1 MVQDPENPKQL
12 SFTFSVVSDD
22 GNLPSAL
29 VAGSSDLL
37 SQLMNG
43 NCATIW
49 SCLIVFH
56 QGPASDENMN
66 GTNSYVVDPTMEETQ
81 NLSNNLMMVTLL
93 KRPGSSVGV
102 EDSEMNDEDQEAN
115 SDPLIIEK
123 VSEALRTCYS
133 VQMSTSLT
141 FKPNS
146 MSMAQLRE
154 AVVIGKKFA
163 KKAATEYQ
171 QSQSSVQDGQTIN
184 LTFAN

>member
-1 MVQDPENPKQL
+1 
-12 SFTFSVVSDD
+12 
-22 GNLPSAL
+22 
-29 VAGSSDLL
+29 
-37 SQLMNG
+37 
-43 NCATIW
+43 
-49 SCLIVFH
+49 
-56 QGPASDENMN
+56 
-66 GTNSYVVDPTMEETQ
+66 
-81 NLSNNLMMVTLL
+81 MVTLL

-102 EDSEMNDEDQEAN
+102 EDAEMNDEDQEAN

-163 KKAATEYQ
+163 NKAATEYQ

-184 LTFAN
+184 LSFAN